1 LKSAKAKEGF
11 DLAGLKM
18 MERPIWAKSLRR
30 LNFLCCARERF
41 LQLNALL
48 RQKPGLTR
56 TAVTQAHFME

>member
-30 LNFLCCARERF
+30 LNFFSARVSGF
-41 LQLNALL
+41 YN
-48 RQKPGLTR
+48 
-56 TAVTQAHFME
+56 